1 MTSGHGTRAGYVAL
15 AVAIS
20 CFSLGSTLVKA
31 SETPGVTVAFWR
43 MLVCSAI
50 WIAILRLRERRWL
63 AIADLRAAMV
73 PGALFGLNITAF
85 FTAVGRTSIAH
96 AEFIGALTPLLIIP
110 AGALFFHERMSR
122 RIPLYGL
129 IALFGLF
136 IVLRYGPTDGEAS
149 ARGDLLMVGTMGL
162 WAAYL
167 LTSRR
172 LRQGRSVS
180 TVMAAMMP
188 IATVAVL
195 PLALF
200 SGNMAALTPRS
211 WVFIAILAVIT
222 GTGAHGL
229 IVFAQKTVP
238 IGTISLLQVAQPAMA
253 VLWSVL
259 LLSKRIN
266 LWQAAGMVVV
276 IAGLVLVSVESQRL
290 RD

>member
-1 MTSGHGTRAGYVAL
+1 VTTGHGRRSGYIAL
-15 AVAIS
+15 AVAIA

-43 MLVCSAI
+43 MLVCSVI
-50 WIAILRLRERRWL
+50 WIAILRVRERRWL
-63 AIADLRAAMV
+63 APADLRPALV

-96 AEFIGALTPLLIIP
+96 AEFIGALSPLLLIP
-110 AGALFFHERMSR
+110 AGAVFFHERMSR
-122 RIPLYGL
+122 RVPLYGL
-129 IALFGLF
+129 VALVGLF

-149 ARGDLLMVGTMGL
+149 AGGDLLMVGTMGL

-167 LTSRR
+167 LTSRH

-200 SGNMAALTPRS
+200 SGEITTLTTRS

-229 IVFAQKTVP
+229 IVFAQKAVP
-238 IGTISLLQVAQPAMA
+238 VGTISLLQVAQPAMA

-259 LLSKRIN
+259 LLGKNIN
-266 LWQAAGMVVV
+266 AWQALGMAVV
-276 IAGLVLVSVESQRL
+276 ICGLVLVSVESQRL
-290 RD
+290 RE